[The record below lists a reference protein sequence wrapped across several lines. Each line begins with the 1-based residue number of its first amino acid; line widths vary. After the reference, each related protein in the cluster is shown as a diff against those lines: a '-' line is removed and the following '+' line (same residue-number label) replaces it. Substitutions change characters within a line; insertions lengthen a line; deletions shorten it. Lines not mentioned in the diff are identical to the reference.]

1 MHYRR
6 DHEPAARSVLAD
18 LRAGAAV
25 LALGVR
31 ASRTGDIARMASG
44 AGYQVIWIDLEHSA
58 MAIDAAAQIAATAT
72 DLGMAAWVRVPERD
86 YAVIGRLLDGG
97 ATGIVVPKIESAEEA
112 RLAAAACRFPP
123 EGQRSAIARLPQ
135 TGFVRRLRPISS
147 ARPTT
152 ASSCKSSWNWPRAWP
167 APTRSQRSTASICW
181 RWATNDLSADLGCPS
196 DMRNPALL
204 AACAA
209 VAKAAANHGKLAVIG
224 GVADAEQFAAF
235 VSAGFAPLVFA
246 AIDTDVL
253 AAGLEQRAAEW
264 RGRRFQQP
272 RPQ

>member
-135 TGFVRRLRPISS
+135 TGFVKAP
-147 ARPTT
+147 
-152 ASSCKSSWNWPRAWP
+152 ASDLVRKAND
-167 APTRSQRSTASICW
+167 SIVLQIILELAKGVAC
-181 RWATNDLSADLGCPS
+181 ADEIAAVDGVDLLAVGTNDLSADLGCPS